1 MKESG
6 LMSIYLHG
14 YTHTQYDKETPERLL
29 SDTNKAQE
37 DLENNLEDNNIL
49 KVFTYPY
56 GLYTNAER
64 DTLWQAGYV
73 QNLTDNRINLS
84 DKLDLSGLHRSY
96 PLNNSVLKILLKIQ
110 YRVIRYQ

>member
-1 MKESG
+1 
-6 LMSIYLHG
+6 MSIYLHG

-56 GLYTNAER
+56 GLYTFPWQCRFCIGFTSDGSFAASFCGER
-64 DTLWQAGYV
+64 
-73 QNLTDNRINLS
+73 
-84 DKLDLSGLHRSY
+84 
-96 PLNNSVLKILLKIQ
+96 
-110 YRVIRYQ
+110 